1 MTLNIPPKIRCRIPP
16 IFHDKVISSGHILA
30 YSPNGRRRRRRRR
43 RRAVAIP
50 SFNLCLLSALGKR
63 RYEII

>member
-1 MTLNIPPKIRCRIPP
+1 MSIPP

-30 YSPNGRRRRRRRR
+30 YSPNGRRRRRRR